1 MTYGLSTRVFI
12 ENGPAVKAIE
22 AQSLHS
28 TVRSWRALNEDHRL
42 ALIEQALKPANDII
56 DAYPIAL

>member
-12 ENGPAVKAIE
+12 ENGPAVQAIE

-28 TVRSWRALNEDHRL
+28 TARSWRVLDEDRRL
-42 ALIEQALKPANDII
+42 ALIERALKPANDII